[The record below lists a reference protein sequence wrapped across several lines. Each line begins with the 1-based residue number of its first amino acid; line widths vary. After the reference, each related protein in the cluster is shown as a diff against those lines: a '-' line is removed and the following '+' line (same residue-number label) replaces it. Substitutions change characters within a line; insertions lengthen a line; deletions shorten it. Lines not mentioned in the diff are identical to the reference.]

1 MLTLFTDTDC
11 DVTPAIAQEYGFKV
25 IPMPY
30 AVEGKLY
37 HPYVDGQ
44 DYDFKAFY
52 GMLRAGTIPT
62 TSAISDAVYIKYFE
76 PEFAAGNDIFYV
88 HFSSGMSN
96 TFANMD
102 MAVKALKE
110 KYPERKFWSVDT
122 LGISAQSL
130 NMVFEIG
137 NLFKAGKT
145 PEEVMEWASVEVQ
158 KFPLYF
164 IADDLKFFRRSGRV
178 SGLAATMG
186 NFIGIRP
193 IIYVNEQGKMVSI
206 GKEVGRDKAISR
218 MVQYVEELGEDV
230 KAHRVVIGHADC
242 QDLVDILVS
251 KLKAKFGDD
260 LNIYVT
266 MVNPTIGSHC
276 GPNGIFSSFSMDV
289 EPGMRLCVCGPN
301 GMGVCFHGKHR

>member
-30 AVEGKLY
+30 AVDGKLY
-37 HPYVDGQ
+37 HPYVDSE
-44 DYDFKAFY
+44 DFDHKTFY
-52 GMLRAGTIPT
+52 NMLRQGTMPT
-62 TSAISDAVYIKYFE
+62 TSAVSEAVYVKYFE
-76 PEFAAGNDIFYV
+76 PEFAAGNDVFYV

-102 MAVKALKE
+102 MAVKNLLS

-122 LGISAQSL
+122 LGISAESL
-130 NMVFEIG
+130 NIVLEIG
-137 NLFKAGKT
+137 DLFKAGKT
-145 PEEVMEWASVEVQ
+145 PEEVMEWSKVEVQ

-186 NFIGIRP
+186 SFIGIRP

-206 GKEVGRDKAISR
+206 GKEVGREKAINR
-218 MVQYVEELGEDV
+218 LVQYVEELGEDV
-230 KAHRVVIGHADC
+230 KSHRVVIGHADC
-242 QDLVDILVS
+242 QELVDILVA
-251 KLKAKFGDD
+251 KLRQKFGGD
-260 LNIYVT
+260 LRIIVT

-276 GPNGIFSSFSMDV
+276 GPNG
-289 EPGMRLCVCGPN
+289 
-301 GMGVCFHGKHR
+301 MGVCFHGKHR